1 MKNFS
6 LRQMKREYR
15 GLLRSCTG
23 MAVVWLLIMA
33 VFGAIMAAQHVEAK
47 KLTLLAGV
55 NVAIMLALLGAYLI
69 FSDTKWLLKKTP
81 YGQAL
86 YSLGDPEEIMAEID
100 RDAEALCEHH
110 GSFILLRNWLVLIL
124 PNGWSLEPY
133 RMCAYPIR
141 QREITE
147 IRLLSEINPNDPE
160 ERHIQLTCAEGI
172 QDFFVYQQ
180 QDLDALREWLERGG
194 QAFYD

>member
-15 GLLRSCTG
+15 GMLRSCTG
-23 MAVVWLLIMA
+23 MAVVWLLVMA
-33 VFGAIMAAQHVEAK
+33 VFGAIMAAQHEEAK
-47 KLTLLAGV
+47 KLTVLAGV
-55 NVAIMLALLGAYLI
+55 NVAIVLALLGAYLV

-124 PNGWSLEPY
+124 PHGWSLEPY

-160 ERHIQLTCAEGI
+160 ERHIQLTCAEGT

-180 QDLDALREWLERGG
+180 QDLDALREWMERGG
-194 QAFYD
+194 QAFHE

>member
-15 GLLRSCTG
+15 GVLRSCTG
-23 MAVVWLLIMA
+23 MAVVWLLLMA

-55 NVAIMLALLGAYLI
+55 NVAIALALLGAYLV

-86 YSLGDPEEIMAEID
+86 YSLGDPEKIMAEID

-124 PNGWSLEPY
+124 PNGWNLEPY

-141 QREITE
+141 QRDITE
-147 IRLLSEINPNDPE
+147 IRLLSEINPKDPE
-160 ERHIQLTCAEGI
+160 ERHIQLTCAEGT

-180 QDLDALREWLERGG
+180 QDMDALREWMEKGG
-194 QAFYD
+194 QAIDE

>member
-15 GLLRSCTG
+15 GVLRSCTG
-23 MAVVWLLIMA
+23 TAVLWLLITA
-33 VFGAIMAAQHVEAK
+33 IFGAIMAVRHVEEK
-47 KLTLLAGV
+47 ILLLMAGANMAV
-55 NVAIMLALLGAYLI
+55 ILLLLGMYLV

-81 YGQAL
+81 FGQAL
-86 YSLGDPEEIMAEID
+86 YSLGDPEKIMAEID

-124 PNGWSLEPY
+124 PNGWKLEPY

-141 QREITE
+141 QREITV
-147 IRLLSEINPNDPE
+147 IRLLSENNPNDPE
-160 ERHIQLTCAEGI
+160 ERHIQITCTEGTEE
-172 QDFFVYQQ
+172 FYVYQQ
-180 QDLDALREWLERGG
+180 QDLDALREWMERGG
-194 QAFYD
+194 QAFHE

>member
-15 GLLRSCTG
+15 GMLRSCTG
-23 MAVVWLLIMA
+23 MAVVWLLVMA
-33 VFGAIMAAQHVEAK
+33 VFGAIMAAQHEEAK
-47 KLTLLAGV
+47 KLTVLAGV
-55 NVAIMLALLGAYLI
+55 NVAIVLALLGAYLV

-124 PNGWSLEPY
+124 PHGWSLEPY

-141 QREITE
+141 QRESTE

-160 ERHIQLTCAEGI
+160 ERHIQLTCAEGT

-180 QDLDALREWLERGG
+180 QDLDALREWMERGG
-194 QAFYD
+194 QAFHE

>member
-15 GLLRSCTG
+15 GVLRSCTG

-33 VFGAIMAAQHVEAK
+33 VFGAIMAAQHVDAK

-55 NVAIMLALLGAYLI
+55 NVAIVLALLGAYLV

-86 YSLGDPEEIMAEID
+86 YSLGDPEKIMAEID

-124 PNGWSLEPY
+124 PHGWNLEPY

-141 QREITE
+141 QREITK
-147 IRLLSEINPNDPE
+147 IRLLSETNPNDPE
-160 ERHIQLTCAEGI
+160 ERHIQLTCAEET
-172 QDFFVYQQ
+172 QDFYVYQQ
-180 QDLDALREWLERGG
+180 QDLDALREWMERGG
-194 QAFYD
+194 QAFHE

>member
-15 GLLRSCTG
+15 GVLRSCTG

-47 KLTLLAGV
+47 KMTLLAGV
-55 NVAIMLALLGAYLI
+55 NIAIVLALLGAYLV

-86 YSLGDPEEIMAEID
+86 YGLGDPEEIMAEID

-124 PNGWSLEPY
+124 PHGWNLEPY

-147 IRLLSEINPNDPE
+147 IRLLSETNPNDPE
-160 ERHIQLTCAEGI
+160 ERHIQLTCTEGT

-180 QDLDALREWLERGG
+180 QDMDALREWMERGG
-194 QAFYD
+194 QAFHE